1 MKCICAM
8 KDRAR
13 LAQSLIPQ
21 DIEKM
26 GIFIDFSSPRKAVSG
41 TSQKRDS
48 AADPAPLLRGFASV
62 AATDLAGL
70 DGKNLTG
77 RTNVGECGRVGAGH
91 PDLGAEL

>member
-1 MKCICAM
+1 M

-41 TSQKRDS
+41 TLQKRDS
-48 AADPAPLLRGFASV
+48 ADDSAPLFETFRLSRRG
-62 AATDLAGL
+62 
-70 DGKNLTG
+70 
-77 RTNVGECGRVGAGH
+77 
-91 PDLGAEL
+91 